1 MQNLHVF
8 SSEQSVTELWLN
20 SIQLTQLWLKWRSAW
35 LNSRL
40 IFLVFTAD
48 STMTRL
54 IWVRVE
60 SNLIHDSWVG
70 HNPGSHCQAN
80 VEVSFFGIILYGN
93 IAYLGRNTWEQISEN
108 MKYSPDSPNESR
120 QATSNPFLRR
130 TEKFSAEPK
139 YQKIWNILRIL
150 PMSRDK
156 RQVTLFFGG
165 LRNSAP
171 NPNPRQ
177 CTNKTGD
184 AASLPDGSGWQR
196 DAAGW
201 LVAWTTLRLIAAEI
215 MHSTV

>member
-8 SSEQSVTELWLN
+8 SSEQSVTQLWLN

-60 SNLIHDSWVG
+60 SNLTHDSWVG
-70 HNPGSHCQAN
+70 HNPGSHYQAI

-93 IAYLGRNTWEQISEN
+93 IVYLGTNTWEQISEN
-108 MKYSPDSPNESR
+108 MKYSPYSPNESR

-130 TEKFSAEPK
+130 TEKFSTEPE
-139 YQKIWNILRIL
+139 
-150 PMSRDK
+150 PE
-156 RQVTLFFGG
+156 
-165 LRNSAP
+165 A
-171 NPNPRQ
+171 
-177 CTNKTGD
+177 
-184 AASLPDGSGWQR
+184 
-196 DAAGW
+196 
-201 LVAWTTLRLIAAEI
+201 
-215 MHSTV
+215 MHK

>member
-8 SSEQSVTELWLN
+8 SSEQSVTQLWLN
-20 SIQLTQLWLKWRSAW
+20 RIQLTQLWLKCRSAW

-60 SNLIHDSWVG
+60 SNLTHDSWVG
-70 HNPGSHCQAN
+70 HNPGSHCQAI
-80 VEVSFFGIILYGN
+80 VKVSFFGIILYGN
-93 IAYLGRNTWEQISEN
+93 IVYRKYREEILGN
-108 MKYSPDSPNESR
+108 
-120 QATSNPFLRR
+120 
-130 TEKFSAEPK
+130 K
-139 YQKIWNILRIL
+139 YQKIWIILRIL

-165 LRNSAP
+165 LRSSAP